1 MRGGTRSFYKR
12 GMRILGIDPGYGRLG
27 LAIIDA
33 EKGKKEILIYSE
45 CFETSPKIAHA
56 ERLSLIQEKIKKI
69 IEEFSPE
76 MAGIESLAFSKNKK
90 TAIGVAEARG
100 VILSEIA
107 GKKIKITEHN
117 PGQIKI
123 AVTGHGASDKKQVA
137 TLVTKLIRLPHIP
150 KHDDEYDAIAIGLTC
165 FAHEHLD
172 KKDLSTARQQ

>member
-123 AVTGHGASDKKQVA
+123 AVTGHGKSDKTQVRKMVEIIIGRKFGA
-137 TLVTKLIRLPHIP
+137 VR
-150 KHDDEYDAIAIGLTC
+150 DDECDAVAVALTSAATNR
-165 FAHEHLD
+165 F
-172 KKDLSTARQQ
+172 